1 MTRYTIIIEKGQAN
15 YSAYC
20 PDLPGVGAAGE
31 TEEETVELMVEALEF
46 HLEGLKKENLPIPE
60 PTVTAR
66 IIKVMC

>member
-1 MTRYTIIIEKGQAN
+1 MTRYTIIIEKSEGN

-20 PDLPGVGAAGE
+20 PDLPGVVAAEE
-31 TEEETVELMVEALEF
+31 TEEATVELMEEALEF
-46 HLEGLKKENLPIPE
+46 HLEGLKEENLPIPE

>member
-1 MTRYTIIIEKGQAN
+1 MTRYTIIIEKGVGN

-20 PDLPGVGAAGE
+20 PDLPGVVAVGE
-31 TEEETVELMVEALEF
+31 TEEETVELMIEAIDF

>member
-1 MTRYTIIIEKGQAN
+1 MTRYTIIIEKGEGN

-20 PDLPGVGAAGE
+20 PDLPGVVAAGE
-31 TEEETVELMVEALEF
+31 TEEATVELMEEALEF